1 MIIQCDQCN
10 AKFRL
15 DDSKVPDKG
24 VKVRCSKCKSI
35 FMVQKEIPTEE
46 PDLDVLLSGLGAETS
61 AAETGVSR
69 EEETASPEK
78 GVEERITAE
87 APKLP
92 ETPHDETPAAV
103 DERHAGREDFG
114 EEFFSYKPETTA
126 PSDDTTLR
134 GEYHF
139 GEEPSAVKEETGLP
153 EVSKETRGDFVFGEF
168 PFKEEVKTEQP
179 EELEKPAFTEAAA
192 DGFDFGKADFGPAEP
207 LQPSQHETFEEV
219 PAEPVT
225 EGKGST
231 IEEKMTLSDKVRE
244 LMEKPEPTVE
254 SSEEFNFRTTHP
266 SEDKT
271 EETPA
276 SVEEKGS
283 IERSSAETGEIKS
296 EDPAIKEEAAIAK
309 EPASE
314 TAEAKEAVVQVAS
327 LKSSVEEELP
337 PLAISTR
344 KKSSSLLPVT
354 VITVA
359 LLVVIAVAGIGFYVF
374 KEGPGGFDKMGLSFL
389 AKWIGMKTPAER
401 SITVKNQQGAFMV
414 NREAGEIF
422 VVTGEVINNCKEPR
436 ASIQVKATILGPN
449 GEVLISKTAYC
460 GNIFSKDQLT
470 TLPMDKIEEAMG
482 NQFGDA
488 LANLNVP
495 PGKGIPF
502 TIVLNKVPKN
512 AGEFT
517 VEAIGS
523 VSSNQ

>member
-10 AKFRL
+10 TKFRL

-24 VKVRCSKCKSI
+24 VKVRCAKCKNI

-46 PDLDVLLSGLGAETS
+46 PDLDVLLSGLGAEAS
-61 AAETGVSR
+61 AAEPGVSKT
-69 EEETASPEK
+69 EETASPEK
-78 GVEERITAE
+78 GVKEKITAE
-87 APKLP
+87 TAKLP
-92 ETPHDETPAAV
+92 ETQYDETPAAV
-103 DERHAGREDFG
+103 DVRHAGREDFG

-126 PSDDTTLR
+126 LEDDATLR

-139 GEEPSAVKEETGLP
+139 GEEPSAIKEETGLP
-153 EVSKETRGDFVFGEF
+153 EVSKETRGEFVFGEF

-179 EELEKPAFTEAAA
+179 KELEKHAFAEAA
-192 DGFDFGKADFGPAEP
+192 DDEFDFGKADFGPAEP
-207 LQPSQHETFEEV
+207 LHQSQHETFEAI

-225 EGKGST
+225 EGST
-231 IEEKMTLSDKVRE
+231 IEEKMTLSEKVRE

-271 EETPA
+271 EEPPA

-283 IERSSAETGEIKS
+283 IERSSAEAGEIKGEES
-296 EDPAIKEEAAIAK
+296 AIKEEAAISK
-309 EPASE
+309 EPPSE
-314 TAEAKEAVVQVAS
+314 SAEAKEAVAQAAP
-327 LKSSVEEELP
+327 LKSSAEEELP

-344 KKSSSLLPVT
+344 KKTSSLFPVT
-354 VITVA
+354 VTTVA

-374 KEGPGGFDKMGLSFL
+374 KAGPGGFDKLGLSFL
-389 AKWIGMKTPAER
+389 AKWIGMKTPAEG
-401 SITVKNQQGAFMV
+401 SLTVKNQQGAFTV

-422 VVTGEVINNCKEPR
+422 VVTGEVINNSKEPR

-460 GNIFSKDQLT
+460 GNILSKDQLT

-488 LANLNVP
+488 LSNLNVP
-495 PGKGIPF
+495 SGKGVPF

-523 VSSNQ
+523 VSANQ